1 MKNPVA
7 QSIADFLKHFPP
19 FEILENA
26 ELVNIAEQSR
36 IIYLDKNQILFKGG
50 DSVHNDFYIIKNGA
64 IGLSITSDAEETL
77 IDKCDEGDILGLR
90 PYFAKEY
97 YLMSAK
103 SREESIIIAIPI
115 AFFEPYIFSNQNI
128 LSFFLESFA
137 SQTRNPYD
145 KERKGKLISENMIVS
160 DQVADLQ
167 YYQPI
172 KYTKNPI
179 TANPDDVLRFIA
191 KTMAN
196 SAIGSVIIEQ
206 NQLPIGIIT
215 DRDLRAKIATGQ
227 YPIDIDARTIMKS
240 PVITVPEN
248 ISVAEAQMVM
258 LKHGV
263 GHLCVTKD
271 GSNKSAITGIIS
283 EHDVIAAQ
291 SNTPGVLLKQTR
303 RAGNAKELKYVREKL
318 TDLIQN
324 SIDTNIPISHI
335 SNIVAEINIELTRRA
350 IELSVEK
357 MGTPPPALF
366 TWVNIGSQGRKE
378 QLLKTDQGNA
388 LIFEDVEPEIY
399 DNVKS
404 YFLELAESVNEFLEK
419 VGYEPSPKGLLASN
433 SLWCKSLS
441 GWIKQYNSWI
451 NTPAEKGVEVSTAFF
466 DFDFIYGAPDIEDA
480 LMENIRNNMGHNK
493 KFFGFLAADTLR
505 NPPAL
510 GFFRQFLLEGD
521 GDHKDK
527 FDIKAR
533 ALEPLIDSARALAL
547 SHNLLEV
554 TNTYHRFKQLAE
566 LEPKNAE
573 LYEECAEAY
582 NTLMRFRTEEGL
594 TNDSDGRYIDINE
607 LSKTDKGKL
616 KNFIEPINE
625 IQDIIKNRFSITY
638 IN

>member
-19 FEILENA
+19 FDTLENA
-26 ELVNIAEQSR
+26 DLLNIAEHSK
-36 IIYLDKNQILFKGG
+36 ILYLDKNQMLFKGG
-50 DSVHNDFYIIKNGA
+50 DATHPDFYIVKAGS

-90 PYFAKEY
+90 PFFAKND
-97 YLMSAK
+97 YLMTAK
-103 SREESIIIAIPI
+103 AREESIVCTIPI
-115 AFFEPYIFSNQNI
+115 AFFEPYITENKNI

-145 KERKGKLISENMIVS
+145 KERKGKLITENMIFS

-179 TANPDDVLRFIA
+179 TANADDILKFIA

-196 SAIGSVIIEQ
+196 SSIGSVIIEE

-215 DRDLRAKIATGQ
+215 DRDLRTKIATGQ
-227 YPIDIDARTIMKS
+227 YSIDIDARTIMKS

-263 GHLCVTKD
+263 GHLCVTRD

-303 RAGNAKELKYVREKL
+303 RASNAKELKYIREKL

-357 MGTPPPALF
+357 MGTPPPVRF

-378 QLLKTDQGNA
+378 QLLKTDQDNA

-399 DNVKS
+399 DNVKT
-404 YFLELAESVNEFLEK
+404 YFLELAEIVNEFLEK
-419 VGYEPSPKGLLASN
+419 VGYEPSPTGLLASN
-433 SLWCKSLS
+433 SSWCKSLS

-451 NTPAEKGVEVSTAFF
+451 NTPAEKGVELSTTFF

-480 LMENIRNNMGHNK
+480 LVANIRHNMGHNK

-505 NPPAL
+505 NPPPL
-510 GFFRQFLLEGD
+510 GFFRQFLLEND
-521 GDHKDK
+521 GEHKDS
-527 FDIKAR
+527 FDIKSR
-533 ALEPLIDSARALAL
+533 ALEPLIDAARVLAL
-547 SHNLLEV
+547 SHNLLEI
-554 TNTYHRFKQLAE
+554 TNTYHRYKKLAE
-566 LEPKNAE
+566 LEPKNTE
-573 LYEECAEAY
+573 LYDECAEAF

-594 TNDSDGRYIDINE
+594 TNESDGRYLNLNE
-607 LSKTDKGKL
+607 LSKTDKVKL
-616 KNFIEPINE
+616 KNCFEPINE
-625 IQDIIKNRFSITY
+625 IQDIIKNRFPITY